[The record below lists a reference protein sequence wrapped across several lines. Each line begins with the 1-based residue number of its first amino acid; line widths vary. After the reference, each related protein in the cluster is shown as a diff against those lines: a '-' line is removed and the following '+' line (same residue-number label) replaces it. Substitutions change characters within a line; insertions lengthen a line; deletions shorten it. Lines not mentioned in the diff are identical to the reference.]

1 MPEQST
7 TRAPKYLAELSNAK
21 VVERVTFRRLKG
33 EPVSPVESARRLGAK
48 VEPRQLASE
57 EEPARPNPIEI
68 PVPVAAPPSTSP
80 VIDPSKDIDRIES
93 ALKNF
98 RLHAEHLAEQAR
110 SDALEIGFQVAKRI
124 LEIELSTSPEPLF
137 ALIRSAVQ
145 RVGESRK
152 VCVRLCPSDVSKLDA
167 GGGKAAVGLSVA
179 QLELIPDTAL
189 SPGDCVVDGDF
200 GAVDGR
206 IETRLEELRRVVS
219 TAIEGESA

>member
-7 TRAPKYLAELSNAK
+7 TRPPKFLAEALHAK
-21 VVERVTFRRLKG
+21 VVEPAAFKRLNG
-33 EPVSPVESARRLGAK
+33 EVSPSTENSRVMATK
-48 VEPRQLASE
+48 VETPPVPEQGWVPQAPVE
-57 EEPARPNPIEI
+57 APMPAPSPL
-68 PVPVAAPPSTSP
+68 PVAAHD
-80 VIDPSKDIDRIES
+80 VSKDSERLVV
-93 ALKNF
+93 ALENF

-152 VCVRLCPSDVSKLDA
+152 VTVRLCPSDLSRVDSA
-167 GGGKAAVGLSVA
+167 GGKAAVGLSVA
-179 QLELIPDTAL
+179 QLELISDSAL
-189 SPGDCVVDGDF
+189 SPGDCVVEGDF

-206 IETRLEELRRVVS
+206 ISTRLEELKRTVAHAV
-219 TAIEGESA
+219 EGETA